1 MPIGLLFSKPQWE
14 VIEACL
20 IQALDEGMSDDQEAD
35 AMEILT
41 EIRVYL
47 QKDPEGI
54 LDLIGDEVTDAYKP
68 NVRGGGGL
76 PRKPGGVPRPPGAD
90 LPDQPEGVVES

>member
-1 MPIGLLFSKPQWE
+1 MPVSLLFSKSQWE

-20 IQALDEGMSDDQEAD
+20 IQALDEGMSDDTEAD
-35 AMEILT
+35 AMEILL
-41 EIRVYL
+41 EIRTYL

-68 NVRGGGGL
+68 NFRGGGGL
-76 PRKPGGVPRPPGAD
+76 PRKPGGVPRPPGAG
-90 LPDQPEGVVES
+90 LPDEPEGVVQP